1 MVIVLVVNKFIIYAF
16 NTSHVRRIKTNLTY
30 YRVNR
35 TNEYSSVLNDKL
47 HKSYSLIV
55 EIT

>member
-16 NTSHVRRIKTNLTY
+16 NTSYVRRIITNLTY

-35 TNEYSSVLNDKL
+35 TNAYSTVLNDKL
-47 HKSYSLIV
+47 HKSYSVIV